1 MVLGFLGWVAWYA
14 NRGTSSAEYF
24 GEGLGVVVFLIIIW
38 RLPVIVERA
47 LTAAR
52 TKLPEPLFSSLEFG
66 SGAALAVGAIMV
78 AIELALGHM
87 RPPGWEFFI
96 LPAMLLGFGVF
107 ASIGRRF
114 GMTRRR

>member
-1 MVLGFLGWVAWYA
+1 MDPDNAGALAGDPQTWNAYA
-14 NRGTSSAEYF
+14 YVGNNPLSY
-24 GEGLGVVVFLIIIW
+24 ID
-38 RLPVIVERA
+38 RA